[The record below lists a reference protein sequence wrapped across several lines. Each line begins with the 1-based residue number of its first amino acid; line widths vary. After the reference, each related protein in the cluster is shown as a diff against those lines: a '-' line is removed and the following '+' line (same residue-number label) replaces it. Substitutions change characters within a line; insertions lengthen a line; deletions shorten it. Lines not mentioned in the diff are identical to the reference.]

1 MITTTARARGDMRV
15 VMAGAMKGWKYV
27 GFISGIVGFTGVALY
42 PIIIYPL
49 QNIETYSKYTLLL
62 RCLVY
67 HILAF

>member
-1 MITTTARARGDMRV
+1 
-15 VMAGAMKGWKYV
+15 MAGAMKGWKYV